1 MRKNGQVNSPLVSCA
16 ALVESLA
23 GPTVPVL
30 LDVRWRLGGPP
41 GRLDYDRAH
50 LPGAVYLD
58 LDTDLAAPPGPG
70 GRHPLPDPI
79 DLQRVLRAAG
89 VRPGAPVVAYD
100 DDNGSVAARA
110 WWLLR
115 WAGHDK
121 VTVLDGGFKAWTAQG
136 LPVTAE
142 VPLLAPGD
150 IVVRPGAMP
159 VVDATGA
166 AELARTGVLIDAR
179 APERYRG
186 EVEPI
191 DPRAGHVP
199 GAINA
204 PFAGHV
210 TADGYWRP
218 AGELAERFAAIGVTA
233 GAGSAAVDETAG
245 PVAGDPGAADRASA
259 GVDEGGAA
267 HADVGAGAA
276 GAADV
281 GVAGSGTA
289 AAGGAAVHADRA
301 AADSASVEQESTAA
315 GGAPAA
321 ADAAGAGT
329 EGAVGLADAA
339 SAGVGTEGGAGTAE
353 VGAADSGIA
362 AAGGARI
369 GAYCGSGVTA
379 TSVLLALEVAG
390 VTSPDNPGV
399 LYAGSW
405 SNWSADPDRPV
416 ATGSEPQQRERQ

>member
-1 MRKNGQVNSPLVSCA
+1 MGKNGLVNSPLVSCA
-16 ALVESLA
+16 ALAEALA
-23 GPTVPVL
+23 GPAVPVL

-58 LDTDLAAPPGPG
+58 LETDLAAEPGPA

-89 VRPGAPVVAYD
+89 VRSAAPVVVYD

-115 WAGHDK
+115 WAGHTR
-121 VTVLDGGFKAWTAQG
+121 VAVLDGGFTAWTAQD

-142 VPLLAPGD
+142 VPLPAPGD

-159 VVDATGA
+159 VVDAAGA

-204 PFAGHV
+204 PFAAQVGAAGH
-210 TADGYWRP
+210 WRP
-218 AGELAERFAAIGVTA
+218 AGELAERFARLGVPVGTGPAAEAA
-233 GAGSAAVDETAG
+233 GADA
-245 PVAGDPGAADRASA
+245 
-259 GVDEGGAA
+259 
-267 HADVGAGAA
+267 AA
-276 GAADV
+276 GAAD
-281 GVAGSGTA
+281 S
-289 AAGGAAVHADRA
+289 
-301 AADSASVEQESTAA
+301 
-315 GGAPAA
+315 
-321 ADAAGAGT
+321 
-329 EGAVGLADAA
+329 
-339 SAGVGTEGGAGTAE
+339 
-353 VGAADSGIA
+353 
-362 AAGGARI
+362 RI

-390 VTSPDNPGV
+390 VTSADNPGV

-416 ATGSEPQQRERQ
+416 ATGPEPQ

>member
-1 MRKNGQVNSPLVSCA
+1 MVAQGEQVAWMGKNGKVNSPLVSCA
-16 ALVESLA
+16 ALAESLA
-23 GPTVPVL
+23 GPTAPVL

-50 LPGAVYLD
+50 LPGAGYLD
-58 LDTDLAAPPGPG
+58 LDTDLAAEPGPA
-70 GRHPLPDPI
+70 GRHPLPDPT

-89 VRPGAPVVAYD
+89 VRSDAPVVVYD
-100 DDNGSVAARA
+100 DDNGSIAARA

-115 WAGHDK
+115 WAGHDR
-121 VTVLDGGFKAWTAQG
+121 VAVLDGGFKAWTAQG

-142 VPLLAPGD
+142 VPLPAPGD
-150 IVVRPGAMP
+150 VVVRPGAMP

-210 TADGYWRP
+210 TSDGHWRSP
-218 AGELAERFAAIGVTA
+218 AELAERFAELGV
-233 GAGSAAVDETAG
+233 E
-245 PVAGDPGAADRASA
+245 P
-259 GVDEGGAA
+259 
-267 HADVGAGAA
+267 
-276 GAADV
+276 
-281 GVAGSGTA
+281 
-289 AAGGAAVHADRA
+289 
-301 AADSASVEQESTAA
+301 DSRV
-315 GGAPAA
+315 
-321 ADAAGAGT
+321 
-329 EGAVGLADAA
+329 
-339 SAGVGTEGGAGTAE
+339 
-353 VGAADSGIA
+353 
-362 AAGGARI
+362 

-390 VTSPDNPGV
+390 VTGADNPGV

-405 SNWSADPDRPV
+405 SNWCADPTRPV
-416 ATGSEPQQRERQ
+416 ATGPR

>member
-1 MRKNGQVNSPLVSCA
+1 VVAQGERLARMRKNGKVNSPLVSCA
-16 ALVESLA
+16 ALAEALA

-50 LPGAVYLD
+50 LPGAVYVD
-58 LDTDLAAPPGPG
+58 LDTDLASEPGPG
-70 GRHPLPDPI
+70 GRHPLPDPA
-79 DLQRVLRAAG
+79 DLQGVLRAAG
-89 VRPGAPVVAYD
+89 VRSDAFVVVYD
-100 DDNGSVAARA
+100 DDNGSIAARA

-115 WAGHDK
+115 WAGHPR
-121 VTVLDGGFKAWTAQG
+121 VAVLDGGFKAWTAKG

-142 VPLLAPGD
+142 VSRPAPGD
-150 IVVRPGAMP
+150 LVVRPGAMP
-159 VVDATGA
+159 VVDADGA

-204 PFAGHV
+204 PFAAHV
-210 TADGYWRP
+210 DADGHWRP
-218 AGELAERFAAIGVTA
+218 AAELAERFAALGIPA
-233 GAGSAAVDETAG
+233 GLRSPAEAA
-245 PVAGDPGAADRASA
+245 S
-259 GVDEGGAA
+259 
-267 HADVGAGAA
+267 
-276 GAADV
+276 
-281 GVAGSGTA
+281 A
-289 AAGGAAVHADRA
+289 AAGGAGTGVAGSATGAGDDSRA
-301 AADSASVEQESTAA
+301 AAGLS
-315 GGAPAA
+315 GAPLGTAA
-321 ADAAGAGT
+321 ADP
-329 EGAVGLADAA
+329 V
-339 SAGVGTEGGAGTAE
+339 SGGAEETSTTASPAGPS
-353 VGAADSGIA
+353 GAADSGVGSGDG
-362 AAGGARI
+362 AGGGASRV

-390 VTSPDNPGV
+390 VTSADNPGV

-416 ATGSEPQQRERQ
+416 ATGPEPQ

>member
-1 MRKNGQVNSPLVSCA
+1 MRKNGQVNSPLVSCP
-16 ALVESLA
+16 ALAEALA

-50 LPGAVYLD
+50 LPGAVYVD
-58 LDTDLAAPPGPG
+58 LDTDLAAEPGAG
-70 GRHPLPDPI
+70 GRHPLPDPA

-89 VRPGAPVVAYD
+89 VRSDAFVVVYD
-100 DDNGSVAARA
+100 DDNGSIAARA

-115 WAGHDK
+115 WVGHTR
-121 VTVLDGGFKAWTAQG
+121 VAVLDGGFKAWTAKG

-142 VPLLAPGD
+142 VPRPEPGD
-150 IVVRPGAMP
+150 LVVHPGAMP
-159 VVDATGA
+159 VVDADGA

-204 PFAGHV
+204 PFAAHV
-210 TADGYWRP
+210 DADGHWRP
-218 AGELAERFAAIGVTA
+218 ATELAERFAALGIPA
-233 GAGSAAVDETAG
+233 GARSSAE
-245 PVAGDPGAADRASA
+245 
-259 GVDEGGAA
+259 
-267 HADVGAGAA
+267 
-276 GAADV
+276 
-281 GVAGSGTA
+281 
-289 AAGGAAVHADRA
+289 
-301 AADSASVEQESTAA
+301 
-315 GGAPAA
+315 
-321 ADAAGAGT
+321 AAGAGGGGHDVT
-329 EGAVGLADAA
+329 AAVGGATSGDTGETSRAAAGLSGAPPTRSAGDTNVAADASAGAVG
-339 SAGVGTEGGAGTAE
+339 
-353 VGAADSGIA
+353 
-362 AAGGARI
+362 AAGGGPSRV

-390 VTSPDNPGV
+390 VTSADNPGV

-405 SNWSADPDRPV
+405 SHWSADPGRPV
-416 ATGSEPQQRERQ
+416 ATGPEPQ